1 MDLAIWLLP
10 LVAIL
15 AILVG
20 YLGHKITTVRTIGDA
35 ETRAS
40 RIVED
45 ARRAAA
51 DASREVESKARE
63 AEAKIKAAELEA
75 KEVALRARAEL
86 EQDTRAR
93 QKEIQEIE
101 RRVVHQEEQ
110 LSRRID
116 QLDRREAD
124 FDKRDRQS
132 AERERKMAETE
143 GRLANA
149 LEEHRRKLESVAGL
163 TAEEAK
169 RQLMAQI
176 EVDARREAQLLCM
189 RLEEEARE
197 TAQLKAK
204 EVLATTIQRLAP
216 DYTVETAVSIVDL
229 PSDDMKGRI
238 IGREGRNI
246 RALELHTGVD
256 LIVDDTPEAVL
267 ISAYDPYRREIA
279 RLALQKLI
287 ADGRIHP
294 ARIEEVVEKVKK
306 EMEQHLKEEGE
317 KACFEVG
324 VHGLHPELVKLVG
337 RMKFRTSYGQN
348 CLQHSKEVAWLC
360 GMMAAEIKADV
371 KLAKRM
377 GLLHDIGKA
386 LTHEQEGSHPELSL
400 QVLTKY
406 NESPAVI
413 NAALCGHE
421 NVEPETIEA
430 VLVEAADGIS
440 AARPGARRDVL
451 ESYIKRLAKLEE
463 IALSYKG
470 VEMCYAIQAGR
481 ELRIM
486 TKSEQVSDLDAYQL
500 AKDISKRIEA
510 EMQYPGHIKVVVIRE
525 TRAVEVARVAMTRPV
540 TVLCV
545 GDVFGESGRRCVQAL
560 LPRLRKQH
568 EVDVAVVNVE
578 NAAAGFGVTP
588 LIARTFLEQ
597 GVDVMTSG
605 NHIWDRKEIIEYIVK
620 ENLLLRPANYPSGT
634 PGVGSATVK
643 AGPHKVAVLNLMGR
657 VFLPNLDCPFRKA
670 DEEVARLR
678 EETPL
683 VVVDM
688 HCEATSES
696 QAMGWY
702 LDGRVSAVVGTHRHV
717 QTADERVLPRA
728 RPSSRTSA

>member
-1 MDLAIWLLP
+1 MDMVLLLLP

-15 AILVG
+15 AFLVG
-20 YLGHKITTVRTIGDA
+20 YLGQKITTVRTIGDA
-35 ETRAS
+35 ETRAR
-40 RIVED
+40 RIVDD
-45 ARRAAA
+45 AKRTVDQA
-51 DASREVESKARE
+51 ARE
-63 AEAKIKAAELEA
+63 AEARLRDAEAKIRATELEA
-75 KEVALRARAEL
+75 KEAALRVRAEL
-86 EQDTRAR
+86 EQETRSR
-93 QKEIQEIE
+93 QKEIQEVE
-101 RRVVHQEEQ
+101 RRVLQQEEQ
-110 LSRRID
+110 LGRRLD
-116 QLDRREAD
+116 QLDRRESE
-124 FDKRDRQS
+124 FQGRERSLGERDR
-132 AERERKMAETE
+132 RLVETE
-143 GRLANA
+143 ARLANA
-149 LEEHRRKLESVAGL
+149 MEEHRRKLETIAGL
-163 TAEEAK
+163 TTEEAK
-169 RQLMAQI
+169 RQLMAQV
-176 EVDARREAQLLCM
+176 EVEARREAQLLAM

-197 TAQLKAK
+197 TAHAKAK

-279 RLALQKLI
+279 RRALQILI

-306 EMEQHLKEEGE
+306 EMEQHLREEGE

-324 VHGLHPELVKLVG
+324 IHGLHPELVKLVG

-348 CLQHSKEVAWLC
+348 CLQHSKEVAWLA
-360 GMMAAEIKADV
+360 GMMAAEVKADV

-406 NESPAVI
+406 NESPQVI

-421 NVEPETIEA
+421 NVEPATIEA

-451 ESYIKRLAKLEE
+451 ESYIRRLAKLEE

-481 ELRIM
+481 ELRVM
-486 TKSEQVSDLDAYQL
+486 TKADIVSDLDAHQL

-525 TRAVEVARVAMTRPV
+525 TRAVEVA
-540 TVLCV
+540 
-545 GDVFGESGRRCVQAL
+545 
-560 LPRLRKQH
+560 K
-568 EVDVAVVNVE
+568 
-578 NAAAGFGVTP
+578 
-588 LIARTFLEQ
+588 
-597 GVDVMTSG
+597 
-605 NHIWDRKEIIEYIVK
+605 
-620 ENLLLRPANYPSGT
+620 
-634 PGVGSATVK
+634 
-643 AGPHKVAVLNLMGR
+643 
-657 VFLPNLDCPFRKA
+657 
-670 DEEVARLR
+670 
-678 EETPL
+678 
-683 VVVDM
+683 
-688 HCEATSES
+688 
-696 QAMGWY
+696 
-702 LDGRVSAVVGTHRHV
+702 
-717 QTADERVLPRA
+717 
-728 RPSSRTSA
+728 

>member
-1 MDLAIWLLP
+1 MDVKLVLIILVP
-10 LVAIL
+10 LVALL
-15 AILVG
+15 ALFVG
-20 YLGHKITTVRTIGDA
+20 YMGHKLATARRLGDA
-35 ETRAS
+35 ETRAK
-40 RIVED
+40 RILDDAQRAVEQT
-45 ARRAAA
+45 RA
-51 DASREVESKARE
+51 E
-63 AEAKIKAAELEA
+63 AEGKFREGEARIRTVELEA
-75 KEVALRARAEL
+75 KETALKARSEL
-86 EQDTRAR
+86 EQETRAR
-93 QKEIQEIE
+93 QKEIQEVE
-101 RRVVHQEEQ
+101 RRVVQQEEQ
-110 LSRRID
+110 LARQLD
-116 QLDRREAD
+116 QLDRRESEIQS
-124 FDKRDRQS
+124 RDRALGERDKSIVAKEAQLNS
-132 AERERKMAETE
+132 A
-143 GRLANA
+143 LDDQ
-149 LEEHRRKLESVAGL
+149 RRKLEGIAGL

-169 RQLMAQI
+169 RQLMAQV
-176 EVDARREAQLLCM
+176 EVESRREAQLLGM

-197 TAQLKAK
+197 TAQVKAR

-216 DYTVETAVSIVDL
+216 DYTVETAVSIVNL

-306 EMEQHLKEEGE
+306 EMEDHLKEEGE

-348 CLQHSKEVAWLC
+348 CLQHSKEVAWLA

-406 NESPAVI
+406 GESPQII

-430 VLVEAADGIS
+430 VLTEAADGIS

-463 IALSYKG
+463 IAMSYKG

-481 ELRIM
+481 ELRVM
-486 TKSEQVSDLDAYQL
+486 TKSEQISDLDAHQL

-510 EMQYPGHIKVVVIRE
+510 EMQYPGHIKVIVIRE
-525 TRAVEVARVAMTRPV
+525 TRAVEVA
-540 TVLCV
+540 
-545 GDVFGESGRRCVQAL
+545 
-560 LPRLRKQH
+560 K
-568 EVDVAVVNVE
+568 
-578 NAAAGFGVTP
+578 
-588 LIARTFLEQ
+588 
-597 GVDVMTSG
+597 
-605 NHIWDRKEIIEYIVK
+605 
-620 ENLLLRPANYPSGT
+620 
-634 PGVGSATVK
+634 
-643 AGPHKVAVLNLMGR
+643 
-657 VFLPNLDCPFRKA
+657 
-670 DEEVARLR
+670 
-678 EETPL
+678 
-683 VVVDM
+683 
-688 HCEATSES
+688 
-696 QAMGWY
+696 
-702 LDGRVSAVVGTHRHV
+702 
-717 QTADERVLPRA
+717 
-728 RPSSRTSA
+728 